1 MFMRGNEG
9 QELNGI
15 NRELFGDFF
24 FLMGDHFI

>member
-1 MFMRGNEG
+1 MRGNEG